1 MTTEAARLTSDQK
14 EVQWTPGL
22 IRRLRGKRTLV
33 EFADLIGVAANTVW
47 RWEDGRVTPDSL
59 RVQKLSALAIRERF
73 LSDWKLAGSM
83 ILIGDIEIAS
93 QQMADTLKQ
102 TLKRRAAAL
111 SK

>member
-1 MTTEAARLTSDQK
+1 
-14 EVQWTPGL
+14 
-22 IRRLRGKRTLV
+22 
-33 EFADLIGVAANTVW
+33 
-47 RWEDGRVTPDSL
+47 
-59 RVQKLSALAIRERF
+59 
-73 LSDWKLAGSM
+73 M